1 MKAKELLR
9 PERRGTGLALAHTTN
24 SNSASPPLRSPSTI
38 WEAVGTSTPEPEF
51 TSNPATRGASMQP
64 VRLPYGIGADA
75 RWARQGR
82 GAQPIGPFR
91 VEMWAWPRRR

>member
-38 WEAVGTSTPEPEF
+38 WEGREHLHRRA
-51 TSNPATRGASMQP
+51 
-64 VRLPYGIGADA
+64 IGYVDL
-75 RWARQGR
+75 
-82 GAQPIGPFR
+82 
-91 VEMWAWPRRR
+91 ERRRGVEGTIAQWTSPAARLKGRAGA